1 MFTKK
6 AFNTIIMSMYKCYL
20 LMMFAQV
27 AISSYAPYL
36 QIIMR
41 NKGYSYSL
49 CGSIIA
55 LAQAMAIVVP
65 LLVSSLSDKTGRT
78 KPFLLTVAISCA
90 LCALPAILLDNVIV
104 VIIFASL
111 MNGAFWCINPLCDGF
126 VNRAIVNTKTSYG
139 TLRALGTFSY
149 MIALVVFAFSHFP
162 DETNN
167 KSILSCFIVCMS
179 ILIFVIALQKDD
191 KREKKKEEKRKLF
204 SISWFPTRYYIF
216 MGIIALTRL
225 SQAVIERHLATYM
238 TEELKVG
245 RYFTLFVALGA
256 LFEFICLIVVGR
268 LLKNKKTTPYFMLI
282 ISSLAMALRLWLYLI
297 PGIVPFAI
305 GQTLH
310 GLTFGVSHVAATTY
324 TAENVDPLH
333 YELGMTIYWS
343 CASNLPEMIT
353 AFLGGIIIES
363 WGYKSLFS
371 IYSII
376 PLIALLLLFIN
387 RRRIN
392 NEKA

>member
-1 MFTKK
+1 
-6 AFNTIIMSMYKCYL
+6 
-20 LMMFAQV
+20 MMFAQV

-65 LLVSSLSDKTGRT
+65 LLVSSLSDRAGKT
-78 KPFLLTVAISCA
+78 KPFLLAVSV
-90 LCALPAILLDNVIV
+90 LCALSALPAVLLDNVIL
-104 VIIFASL
+104 VIIFAAL

-149 MIALVVFAFSHFP
+149 MIALVIFAFSHFP

-167 KSILSCFIVCMS
+167 KSILSCFLVCMA
-179 ILIFVIALQKDD
+179 ILIFIIALQRDD
-191 KREKKKEEKRKLF
+191 KREKKKEEKKKLF
-204 SISWFPTRYYIF
+204 SFSWFPSRYYIF

-238 TEELKVG
+238 TEELRVG

-256 LFEFICLIVVGR
+256 LFEFICLIVAGR
-268 LLKNKKTTPYFMLI
+268 LLKEKKTTPYFMLI
-282 ISSLAMALRLWLYLI
+282 LSSVAMAVRLWLYLI
-297 PGIVPFAI
+297 PGLLPFAI

-310 GLTFGVSHVAATTY
+310 GLTFGASHVAATTY
-324 TAENVDPLH
+324 TSENVDPVH

-353 AFLGGIIIES
+353 SFIGGIIIEN

-376 PLIALLLLFIN
+376 PLIALILLFVY
-387 RRRIN
+387 RKRIK
-392 NEKA
+392 NERA